1 MITKNMRPVEKMKK
15 KKQDKYIHL
24 LGTTYPVVIA
34 IDPATTSGYAI
45 WKNGGLKEWG
55 IIRNAQEENPF
66 IGYKDGLLVIES
78 QYLAFNP
85 QTSMR
90 ISEIKGM
97 FKVRAG
103 DEGFVVAEQNTKTWQ
118 SAIGAPIKMKRK
130 EVKIIAMRYAENLII
145 GKGIEQDAADAICIG
160 QTFID
165 KYRIRT

>member
-1 MITKNMRPVEKMKK
+1 MKK

-34 IDPATTSGYAI
+34 IDPATTSGYAV
-45 WKNGGLKEWG
+45 WKNGGVKEWG
-55 IIRNAQEENPF
+55 VIRDMQEINPF
-66 IGYKDGLLVIES
+66 AGYEIGLLVIES

-97 FKVRAG
+97 FKIRAE
-103 DEGFVVAEQNTKTWQ
+103 DQGFTIAEQNTKTWQ
-118 SAIGAPIKMKRK
+118 SAIGVPIKTKRK
-130 EVKIIAMRYAENLII
+130 EVKIIAMRYAENLIGKSI
-145 GKGIEQDAADAICIG
+145 GKGLQDAADAICIG